1 MTAAPIPALAHDHD
15 SPSGR
20 GGMFPLTPPVVRRSQ
35 NGFPS
40 IRRLGFLPRSA
51 LADRRLWNM
60 PGDHADHAGPTSALH
75 RTPGPQIP
83 IGPDPSPS
91 PSQRPAVSSLGGFP
105 TPALQPSPQL
115 LRRAGVRNP

>member
-1 MTAAPIPALAHDHD
+1 MIRQEVAAACFRSRPPPLAR
-15 SPSGR
+15 P
-20 GGMFPLTPPVVRRSQ
+20 SQ

-51 LADRRLWNM
+51 LADRLE
-60 PGDHADHAGPTSALH
+60 HARPRRPRRPTSALH

-83 IGPDPSPS
+83 IGPAPSPS
-91 PSQRPAVSSLGGFP
+91 LSRRPAVSPLGGFP

-115 LRRAGVRNP
+115 LCRAAVQTLNETSRPLRADTVL